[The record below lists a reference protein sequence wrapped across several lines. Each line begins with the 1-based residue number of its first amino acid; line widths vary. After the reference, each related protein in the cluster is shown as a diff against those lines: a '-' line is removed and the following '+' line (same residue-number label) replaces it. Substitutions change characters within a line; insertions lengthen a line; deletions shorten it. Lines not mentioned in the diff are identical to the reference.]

1 MNSNVE
7 QVNVSKEFDENFWG
21 EISNESI
28 LKFNPK
34 AKYNRIFS
42 DDYKVFLDYLH
53 DSPKMPE
60 IKVGSVVKG
69 TIVNMT
75 KKELILDINYKDS
88 VFIELN
94 SFDLKLLS
102 KLKIG
107 DELEALI
114 VSVNNNPYEIKGSIS
129 ELIRIDLNNKFK
141 SYYKDD
147 VPLYA
152 TVTKI
157 IPAGFMLNIEL
168 ENMNVEA
175 FMPNTLAGVN
185 KLTSNQNQELIG
197 KKLEVMLETLEQEK
211 GIYVVSRKKYLKTLI
226 SEEIKKLEKNV
237 VYTGTITGTKDFGV
251 FVEFN
256 TCLTG
261 MIHKVNLNPDY
272 QDKIESIKPGT
283 LIDFYVKDVL
293 KGNKIILSQNQ
304 EVSLWDTIKVGN
316 VKTGVVKSVKPF
328 GLLIELDNETIGLIQ
343 SHHLEKQ
350 TKKIEVGDVIDVKVI
365 SVIKNERKLYFSFA

>member
-293 KGNKIILSQNQ
+293 KKGADKAREQADSFM
-304 EVSLWDTIKVGN
+304 IKVRN
-316 VKTGVVKSVKPF
+316 A
-328 GLLIELDNETIGLIQ
+328 
-343 SHHLEKQ
+343 
-350 TKKIEVGDVIDVKVI
+350 VGIVR
-365 SVIKNERKLYFSFA
+365 SN